1 MAARDLESDGGGR
14 VWGIDDGELRWSGA
28 RVALAHTFVRCE
40 DDSAVV
46 VIPSR
51 NIRYRSGLRGDSRW
65 MGEERC
71 VVVYRLVA
79 DLSFGQIAFAI
90 VFFRFRLP
98 HQSYGRR
105 ELP

>member
-14 VWGIDDGELRWSGA
+14 VRGIDDGELRWSGA

-51 NIRYRSGLRGDSRW
+51 YRSWLRADSRW

>member
-14 VWGIDDGELRWSGA
+14 VRGIDDGELRCSGA
-28 RVALAHTFVRCE
+28 RVVLAHTLVRCE

-46 VIPSR
+46 VISSR

-71 VVVYRLVA
+71 VVVYPL
-79 DLSFGQIAFAI
+79 GC
-90 VFFRFRLP
+90 
-98 HQSYGRR
+98 
-105 ELP
+105 

>member
-14 VWGIDDGELRWSGA
+14 VRGIDDGELRWSGA

-51 NIRYRSGLRGDSRW
+51 YRSWLRADSRW
-65 MGEERC
+65 MGEER
-71 VVVYRLVA
+71 
-79 DLSFGQIAFAI
+79 LSFGQIAFAI
-90 VFFRFRLP
+90 LFFRFRLP
-98 HQSYGRR
+98 HQSPSG
-105 ELP
+105 P